1 MRDTIVVNLFGGP
14 GTAKSIFCA
23 LIFAKLKLKGV
34 SAEMAREEIKN
45 DIWKGD
51 TYRLTNQQAI
61 YSDQQR
67 IVHSLKGKVDV
78 VVCDA
83 PLMNSILYD
92 KLYNKDIDVDFHRM
106 VENEFKRYNNRNFVL
121 LRTMP
126 YEKEGRYQEEAE
138 AKEIDAKVISLLNEY
153 GLAYEA
159 LDAWKESA
167 DVIARKILK
176 ELGVC

>member
-1 MRDTIVVNLFGGP
+1 MKDTIVVNLFGGP

-51 TYRLTNQQAI
+51 TYRLSNQQAI

-67 IVHSLKGKVDV
+67 IVHSINGKVDV
-78 VVCDA
+78 IVCDA

-92 KLYNKDIDVDFHRM
+92 KLYNKNIDIDFHRT
-106 VENEFKRYNNRNFVL
+106 VSNEFNRYNNRNFVL
-121 LRTMP
+121 NRTMP
-126 YEKEGRYQEEAE
+126 YESEGRYQDEVE
-138 AKEIDAKVISLLNEY
+138 AKEIDKKVLAMLDEY
-153 GLAYEA
+153 GLKYEQY
-159 LDAWKESA
+159 DAWKENA
-167 DVIARKILK
+167 DVITRKILK